1 MSRPVNSAFPL
12 TVTHTLSEQD
22 KQDLFTGLRA
32 WNHQFIDTALWGPLS
47 VMCRHDQ
54 GPLQGGLAGSI
65 KGRWLCIDYLWVS
78 EARRGAGLGGE
89 LIRAAEQAAVARGCH
104 SAQVDTF
111 SFQALPFYQ
120 KQGYVLKMS
129 LPDFPE
135 AGMQRHYLTKT
146 LCEHT

>member
-1 MSRPVNSAFPL
+1 
-12 TVTHTLSEQD
+12 
-22 KQDLFTGLRA
+22 
-32 WNHQFIDTALWGPLS
+32 
-47 VMCRHDQ
+47 MCRHDQ

-78 EARRGAGLGGE
+78 EAQRGAGLGGE